1 MAKRSGF
8 YNPLGKGKLAG
19 IRLQNLKHKH
29 TMKKIAYLSN
39 LTPLRGIAALLTV
52 IYHVDLMIGGGG
64 GMLLKFKDSLLLTRM
79 YLMVDFFF
87 ILSGFIMCHVYGEL
101 FTNSIKGSD
110 FKKFTIA
117 RFARVYPLHFVTLT
131 YTIVLFFVSA
141 KVGIPKNLILEV
153 ENNNVSI
160 FTNIFLIHS
169 MNLHNWFSWVHA
181 SWSISVEWWAYMLF
195 PFLVAPFSR
204 LNTVGKITVT
214 ALCIAGYL
222 AIMFYL
228 IPLVTISPALTAIFG
243 SEGVPKAGDSLNVS
257 FQFGYVR
264 CLCGFILGMMMYQGY
279 KTEWGKRL
287 LGNGYTLI
295 VLAIGS
301 FVCMH
306 FALPDLFA
314 VAFFPFILLSGA
326 YGSAGINKFFGTA
339 ALQRL
344 GDWSFSLY
352 LVHQPLLYTI
362 DKVMAYRYPV
372 SPPTPHMLLGWII
385 CLGIISLALFIS
397 YLTFIFIERPAR
409 ELINPKVKS

>member
-1 MAKRSGF
+1 
-8 YNPLGKGKLAG
+8 
-19 IRLQNLKHKH
+19 
-29 TMKKIAYLSN
+29 MKKIAYLSN

-64 GMLLKFKDSLLLTRM
+64 DMLLKFKDTLLLTRM

-101 FTNSIKGSD
+101 FTNAVKASD

-131 YTIVLFFVSA
+131 YTIILFFVSA
-141 KVGIPKNLILEV
+141 KMGIPKDIILEV
-153 ENNNVSI
+153 ENNTGSI
-160 FTNIFLIHS
+160 FTNLLLIHS
-169 MNLHNWFSWVHA
+169 MNLHQWFSWVHA

-204 LNTVGKITVT
+204 LNTVGKIIIS
-214 ALCIAGYL
+214 AFCIIGYL
-222 AIMFYL
+222 TIMFYL
-228 IPLVTISPALTAIFG
+228 IPLVKISPALTAIFG
-243 SEGVPKAGDSLNVS
+243 NGGGPQAGDSLNVS

-264 CLCGFILGMMMYQGY
+264 CLCGFILGMMMYQGF

-306 FALPDLFA
+306 FALPDVFA

-362 DKVMAYRYPV
+362 GKIRAYLNPV
-372 SPPTPHMLLGWII
+372 NPASLSMGPPPKPGMLTGWLV
-385 CLGIISLALFIS
+385 CLGIIALALFIS
-397 YLTFIFIERPAR
+397 YLTFIFIEKPAR
-409 ELINPKVKS
+409 ELINPKAKS

>member
-1 MAKRSGF
+1 
-8 YNPLGKGKLAG
+8 
-19 IRLQNLKHKH
+19 
-29 TMKKIAYLSN
+29 MKKITFLSN

-131 YTIVLFFVSA
+131 YTILLFFITA
-141 KVGIPKNLILEV
+141 KMGIPKNIILEV
-153 ENNNVSI
+153 ENNNFSI
-160 FTNIFLIHS
+160 FTNIFLLHS

-204 LNTVGKITVT
+204 LNTVGKIIVS
-214 ALCIAGYL
+214 ALCFVGYL

-228 IPLVTISPALTAIFG
+228 VPMVTISPVLSKILG
-243 SEGVPKAGDSLNVS
+243 GEGGPKAGDSLNVA
-257 FQFGYVR
+257 FQFGYIR

-279 KTEWGKRL
+279 KTNWGKNL
-287 LGNGYTLI
+287 LGNGYAMI
-295 VLAIGS
+295 VLALCS
-301 FVCMH
+301 FACMH
-306 FALPDLFA
+306 FALPDIFA
-314 VAFFPFILLSGA
+314 VSFFPFILLSGA
-326 YGSAGINKFFGTA
+326 YGSVGMNKFFAKT
-339 ALQRL
+339 ALQKL

-352 LVHQPLLYTI
+352 LVHQPILYTI
-362 DKVMAYRYPV
+362 DKVMAYLNPIDPAK
-372 SPPTPHMLLGWII
+372 PPMGPPQPNMLIGWLICVVII
-385 CLGIISLALFIS
+385 AVALLIS
-397 YLTFIFIERPAR
+397 YVTFVFIEKPSRQW
-409 ELINPKVKS
+409 INPSKKS